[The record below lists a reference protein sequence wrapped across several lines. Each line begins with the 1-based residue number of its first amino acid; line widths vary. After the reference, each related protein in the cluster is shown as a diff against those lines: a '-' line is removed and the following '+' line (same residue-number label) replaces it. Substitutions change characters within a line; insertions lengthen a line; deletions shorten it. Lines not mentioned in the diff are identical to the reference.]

1 MRFDLPTSWRH
12 GRGLAAKT
20 GDILEDLGCKRC
32 LALTDEALVQAGIV
46 APVLGSLAAAGIE
59 YTLCG
64 EVMQEPTVALVD
76 DLAAKLDL
84 IHCDSIVAVGG
95 GSVIDVAKS
104 LAALAQFGGSIR
116 DYAGINRI
124 PAPLTRKVVA
134 IPTTAGT
141 GSEVTDGSALIDEA
155 AQTKFLVLSTLL
167 CPTVAITDPEMTLS
181 LPPAVTAHS
190 GADALTHAIES
201 YLSRDASIATEPFSL
216 KAIALIAQGLPRVYR
231 NGKDLAAREQVQIG
245 ATMAMVAGM
254 NAHMGLC
261 HALIM
266 PICGL
271 YHIPHG
277 RACGM
282 TISHVLEFNART
294 CKDKVADIFKALGFL
309 DPESE
314 NNAVSEDCYA
324 RLRDFFAG
332 IGITGSLRDYN
343 YNSEDMPVIVRKTL
357 ASVQCR
363 FNPITPSAE
372 DIARIVQR
380 MI

>member
-20 GDILEDLGCKRC
+20 GDILKELGCKQS
-32 LALTDEALVQAGIV
+32 LLLTDAALVRAGVV
-46 APVLGSLAAAGIE
+46 APVVGSLAAAGIE
-59 YTLCG
+59 YTICG
-64 EVMQEPTVALVD
+64 EVTQEPTVALVD

-84 IHCDSIVAVGG
+84 THCDSIVAVGG

-104 LAALAQFGGSIR
+104 LAALAQFGGSIG

-124 PAPLTRKVVA
+124 PAPLTRKVIA

-155 AQTKFLVLSTLL
+155 AHTKFLVLSTLL

-181 LPPAVTAHS
+181 LPPNVTAHS

-216 KAIALIAQGLPRVYR
+216 KAIALIGQGLPRVYR
-231 NGKDLAAREQVQIG
+231 NGKDLDAREQVQIG
-245 ATMAMVAGM
+245 ATMAMIAGM

-261 HALIM
+261 HALLM

-271 YHIPHG
+271 YHMPHG

-282 TISHVLEFNART
+282 TIPYVLEFNART
-294 CKDKVADIFKALGFL
+294 CKDKAADIFKALGFL
-309 DPESE
+309 DPDSGSDAISES
-314 NNAVSEDCYA
+314 CYT
-324 RLRDFFAG
+324 RLRDLFTG
-332 IGITGSLRDYN
+332 IGITGSLRDYR
-343 YNSEDMPVIVRKTL
+343 YCADDMPVIVRETL
-357 ASVQCR
+357 ASVQCCY
-363 FNPITPSAE
+363 NPIVPTGD
-372 DIARIVQR
+372 DITRIVKR